1 VPALAVGV
9 ALEHLGLRQPLALVV
24 EEKGVLRD
32 IGRGEQ
38 AAAHPWRRL
47 RRCHRAV
54 RLPALLKGERVRA
67 QERGPYDSDRGKGAA
82 NDVSVQHSGH
92 HADAKPARQERHAC
106 ANANSPEQPPLLHL
120 LLQLVH
126 ERRRGAAWH
135 MRSSERSLERSPERQ
150 AGSGQSRE
158 TQHGPD
164 GEISRRPG
172 MASCL
177 AAVDG
182 CAGEQT
188 TRSTSTLHGSMPS
201 RFSSAVNTCKFLD
214 GTSSYAS
221 SRVARR

>member
-150 AGSGQSRE
+150 AGSG
-158 TQHGPD
+158 
-164 GEISRRPG
+164 
-172 MASCL
+172 
-177 AAVDG
+177 
-182 CAGEQT
+182 
-188 TRSTSTLHGSMPS
+188 
-201 RFSSAVNTCKFLD
+201 
-214 GTSSYAS
+214 
-221 SRVARR
+221 

>member
-164 GEISRRPG
+164 GDVYFAEACDGVLSR
-172 MASCL
+172 SCL
-177 AAVDG
+177 MAVPGNKQRGVLYTAPCRAA
-182 CAGEQT
+182 
-188 TRSTSTLHGSMPS
+188 S
-201 RFSSAVNTCKFLD
+201 RPL
-214 GTSSYAS
+214 
-221 SRVARR
+221 